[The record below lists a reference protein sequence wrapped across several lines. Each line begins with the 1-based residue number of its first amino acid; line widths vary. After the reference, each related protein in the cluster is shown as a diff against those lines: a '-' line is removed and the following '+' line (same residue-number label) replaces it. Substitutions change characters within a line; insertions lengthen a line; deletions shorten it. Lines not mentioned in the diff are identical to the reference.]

1 VTRRQNIDYG
11 TLVVEDLSKHIKGKK
26 KSSVLNRKLS
36 EWSKGE
42 LQKALD
48 EISIR
53 KGAKIIFINPAYTSQ
68 VDSSNG
74 TLLGKRVGDQFFTY
88 RGVVFQSD
96 KNAATNI
103 KNRASDSEITRFM
116 KKEEVHKILML
127 RTAKFLEQLGHTFE
141 SAISL
146 GWLDKKHLCQGK
158 ASRRRS

>member
-1 VTRRQNIDYG
+1 M
-11 TLVVEDLSKHIKGKK
+11 HIQGKK
-26 KSSVLNRKLS
+26 KGKALNRKLS

-42 LQKALD
+42 LQKAIE

-53 KGAKIIFINPAYTSQ
+53 KGAKIILINPAYTSQ

-88 RGVVFQSD
+88 QGVVFQAD

-103 KNRASDSEITRFM
+103 KNRASDSEIARFM
-116 KKEEVHKILML
+116 KKEEVHRILML

-141 SAISL
+141 SAISQ